1 MDYKKLIA
9 AIKLCGSTPKVD
21 ECKACAYW
29 AGGDMSKCIPRMTM
43 EAAAAIT
50 DLLVYNQ
57 SLRNAANGFKDQA
70 EKAVRDIYWMRPCAV
85 CANNT
90 GARNARC
97 ASCGSDSEKYR
108 PDFKWRGETEE
119 GSDHDFNR
127 TAKKARR
134 AD

>member
-57 SLRNAANGFKDQA
+57 SLRNAANGFKDRA
-70 EKAVRDIYWMRPCAV
+70 EKAINDIYSVRPCSI
-85 CANNT
+85 CANY
-90 GARNARC
+90 
-97 ASCGSDSEKYR
+97 SDRWDDKCWACRGTNEKYH
-108 PDFKWRGETEE
+108 PDFTWLGETEDYDE
-119 GSDHDFNR
+119 
-127 TAKKARR
+127 
-134 AD
+134 